1 MTNQNKTA
9 LIIGASGLVGGHL
22 LQQLLDYPAYR
33 EVVALVRR
41 PLDINHPKLRQ
52 EILDFDHP
60 DPAKIQGDELFC
72 ALGTTIKKAGSKEVQ
87 HRIDGIYPY
96 EIGRLARQNGVR
108 GYFLVS
114 SVGTDAKSSTFYLR
128 VKGELEEK
136 LKMLGFPSLVIVR
149 PSFLLGNR
157 TEFRLGEKIGIF
169 LAQLLRPIIPKRYRG
184 VQASAVAAALVAA
197 ANRNVEGVLVLENEE
212 I

>member
-22 LQQLLDYPAYR
+22 MQQLLAHPAYR

-60 DPAKIQGDELFC
+60 DPEKIQGDELFC

-96 EIGRLARQNGVR
+96 EIGRIARQQGVR

-197 ANRNVEGVLVLENEE
+197 ANRNMEGVMVLENEE

>member
-1 MTNQNKTA
+1 MANQGKTA

-22 LQQLLDYPAYR
+22 LHQLLEHPAYR

-41 PLDINHPKLRQ
+41 PMDINHPKLRQ

-60 DPAKIQGDELFC
+60 DPAKIQGDELYC
-72 ALGTTIKKAGSKEVQ
+72 ALGTTLKKAGSKEVQ
-87 HRIDGIYPY
+87 YRIDGIYPH
-96 EIGRLARQNGVR
+96 EIGRIARQQGVG

-114 SVGTDAKSSTFYLR
+114 SVGANARTSNFYLKT
-128 VKGELEEK
+128 KGELEEK
-136 LKMLGFPSLVIVR
+136 LKMLGFPKLVIVR

-169 LAQLLRPIIPKRYRG
+169 LAQVLKPLVPKRYRG
-184 VQASAVAAALVAA
+184 VQASDVAAALIAA
-197 ANRNVEGVLVLENEE
+197 ANRKVEGVLVLENEE

>member
-22 LQQLLDYPAYR
+22 LQQLLDHPAYR

-96 EIGRLARQNGVR
+96 EIGRIARQNGVR

>member
-1 MTNQNKTA
+1 
-9 LIIGASGLVGGHL
+9 VGGHL
-22 LQQLLDYPAYR
+22 LHQLLEHPAYR

-41 PLDINHPKLRQ
+41 PMDINHPKLRQ

-60 DPAKIQGDELFC
+60 DPAKIQGDELYC

-96 EIGRLARQNGVR
+96 EIGRIARQQGVA
-108 GYFLVS
+108 GYYLVS
-114 SVGTDAKSSTFYLR
+114 SVGANARTSNFYLR
-128 VKGELEEK
+128 TKGELEEK
-136 LKMLGFPSLVIVR
+136 LKMLGFPRLVIVR

-169 LAQLLRPIIPKRYRG
+169 LANLLKPIIPKRYRG
-184 VQASAVAAALVAA
+184 VQASDVAAALISA
-197 ANRNVEGVLVLENEE
+197 ANRKVEGVLVLENEE